1 MKYYKRD
8 SGTIVCVMD
17 DMKIYYLNKAGKWI
31 NDQTLWDMFTD
42 ELDYEEISEKDI
54 KNYLEKK

>member
-1 MKYYKRD
+1 M
-8 SGTIVCVMD
+8 
-17 DMKIYYLNKAGKWI
+17 IYYLDKAGKWI

-54 KNYLEKK
+54 KNYLEKE